1 MSIFL
6 LIPFFALISLIVGI
20 CLLNTTDREI
30 LPAVVFAI
38 GAFTLMISTPILTT
52 SEFDEY
58 STYTPTTI
66 QQLVETNR
74 EVIAVTPSI
83 TFKTNNIEEATAWK
97 STAEKFIKTSYNHI
111 GVQLNTT
118 LVDSKPENK

>member
-20 CLLNTTDREI
+20 IWIDKSALPWPII
-30 LPAVVFAI
+30 LVPISIVGLSTSTVVSF
-38 GAFTLMISTPILTT
+38 T

-83 TFKTNNIEEATAWK
+83 TFRTNNIEEATAWK

-111 GVQLNTT
+111 GVQLNSTI
-118 LVDSKPENK
+118 VDSKPENK

>member
-1 MSIFL
+1 
-6 LIPFFALISLIVGI
+6 LISLIVGLW
-20 CLLNTTDREI
+20 LLNTTDWEI
-30 LPAVVFAI
+30 LPPVAFAI
-38 GAFTLMISTPILTT
+38 GALALTISTPILTT

-97 STAEKFIKTSYNHI
+97 STTEKFIKTSYNHI